1 MPRTI
6 ELIDKKVET
15 LFSRQDF
22 EYLLDKYMG
31 HESVQYFRDLIEE
44 IEDSYNEQIVDI
56 KDSYEGKINDLTME
70 LENLREKLE
79 KLKEVLDE

>member
-1 MPRTI
+1 MPRAI

-31 HESVQYFRDLIEE
+31 YESVQYFRELIAE

-56 KDSYEGKINDLTME
+56 KDSYEGKIDELTME

>member
-31 HESVQYFRDLIEE
+31 YESVQYFRELIAE
-44 IEDSYNEQIVDI
+44 IEDSYNEQIEDI
-56 KDSYEGKINDLTME
+56 TDSRDGKIDELTME
-70 LENLREKLE
+70 FENLREKLE

>member
-31 HESVQYFRDLIEE
+31 HESVQYFRELIAD
-44 IEDSYNEQIVDI
+44 IEDSYNEQIEDI
-56 KDSYEGKINDLTME
+56 TDSRDGKIDELTME

>member
-1 MPRTI
+1 MPKTI

-15 LFSRQDF
+15 IFSRQDF

-31 HESVQYFRDLIEE
+31 YESVRYFRDLIEE
-44 IEDSYNEQIVDI
+44 IEDSYNEQIEDI
-56 KDSYEGKINDLTME
+56 TDSRDGKIDELTME

>member
-6 ELIDKKVET
+6 ELIDNKIET

-31 HESVQYFRDLIEE
+31 YEAVQYFREQIEE
-44 IEDSYNEQIVDI
+44 IEDSCNGQVD
-56 KDSYEGKINDLTME
+56 ELTME
-70 LENLREKLE
+70 LENLHKKLE

>member
-31 HESVQYFRDLIEE
+31 YESVQYYRELIAE
-44 IEDSYNEQIVDI
+44 IEDSYSEQIEDI
-56 KDSYEGKINDLTME
+56 TDSRDGKIDELTME

>member
-6 ELIDKKVET
+6 ELIDNKIET

-31 HESVQYFRDLIEE
+31 YEAVQYFREQIEE
-44 IEDSYNEQIVDI
+44 IEDFCNGQVD
-56 KDSYEGKINDLTME
+56 ELTME
-70 LENLREKLE
+70 LENLHKKLE